1 MCLRF
6 NYALLGAST
15 LGTYSRVFNFPPHL
29 KRFDAKVHEAN
40 QEELKRLF
48 SRLHVLMIRGETR
61 VAVPQSTAMCESTW
75 ESPRKKSR
83 SLESLIVNSEGAMEN
98 VEMQP
103 GHATDGPQR
112 NGDGSG
118 VIRLSEGA
126 LNKDISS
133 GESMGSLD
141 PVSVVYL
148 MSHHYQVTVTCA
160 RQPGGDTLTL
170 HVSGHQQSDHVPGVL
185 ASICACEIDA
195 LGSTNDLATNT
206 AFSSTPDGTVRPVLT
221 SRGRRCVLPH
231 LN

>member
-1 MCLRF
+1 
-6 NYALLGAST
+6 
-15 LGTYSRVFNFPPHL
+15 
-29 KRFDAKVHEAN
+29 
-40 QEELKRLF
+40 
-48 SRLHVLMIRGETR
+48 
-61 VAVPQSTAMCESTW
+61 MCESTW

-83 SLESLIVNSEGAMEN
+83 SLESSIVNSEGAMEN

-148 MSHHYQVTVTCA
+148 MSHHYQATVTCA
-160 RQPGGDTLTL
+160 RQPGGDTLTFMCL
-170 HVSGHQQSDHVPGVL
+170 V
-185 ASICACEIDA
+185 
-195 LGSTNDLATNT
+195 TNSLTMSREYLQV
-206 AFSSTPDGTVRPVLT
+206 FVRAKLM
-221 SRGRRCVLPH
+221 H
-231 LN
+231 